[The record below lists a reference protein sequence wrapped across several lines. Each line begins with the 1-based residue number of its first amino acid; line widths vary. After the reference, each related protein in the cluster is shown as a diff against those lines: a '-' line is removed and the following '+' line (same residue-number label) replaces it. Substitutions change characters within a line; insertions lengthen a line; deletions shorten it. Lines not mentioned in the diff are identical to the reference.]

1 MFLKSYSI
9 DDNHKT
15 THKKI
20 LLNIFVVFVWYLS
33 FISSVGVLYI
43 YLVRMKFTHMNSK
56 TMNSCNFLIN
66 VVPKM
71 YLKVFE
77 KYLKYF
83 CKVFAFEGNQK
94 YLHLHLKKQY
104 LHLHTSKSF

>member
-1 MFLKSYSI
+1 MFLKRYTI

-20 LLNIFVVFVWYLS
+20 LLNIFVWYQS
-33 FISSVGVLYI
+33 FISSACVLVHLFSTLNI
-43 YLVRMKFTHMNSK
+43 NKHKNSQ
-56 TMNSCNFLIN
+56 TMSTCSCNFLIN

-77 KYLKYF
+77 KYFKYF
-83 CKVFAFEGNQK
+83 CKVFAFA
-94 YLHLHLKKQY
+94 YIIIWV
-104 LHLHTSKSF
+104 